1 MTKRRVVV
9 TGLGTIN
16 PLGNSVSDTW
26 NRLLKGESGID
37 YITTFDT
44 SNLPVTFAG
53 EVKNFDGNDYLGK
66 QHARKMD
73 RSSHLSIFAT
83 EQALIDSGINLEER
97 LGSNV
102 GIVFGTGIGGIG
114 ATEEAVRTYDS
125 RGASRINPLAITQLM
140 PNSSIGQVAIRFG
153 VEGPSLT
160 ITTACAASANAIG
173 EAKNL
178 IERGVVDTVI
188 AGGVE
193 SGTTPMTIGA
203 FAQIRALSTQ
213 NENPK
218 LACKPFDKERDGFV
232 MAEGST
238 VLVLEEEQH
247 AIKRNAKIYGY
258 VSGYGSTTDAYH
270 ITAPAEGGI
279 GAVRAMEKALLDAEI
294 SIQQVDY
301 INTHGTSTPA
311 NDLNETKAI
320 KSLFGEYSKNLTLSS
335 TKSMTGHLL
344 GGAGAFE
351 AMVSLLSIRDNK
363 IAPTINLNNF
373 DDQCDLN
380 YTPNSSIELNT
391 EIVMSN
397 SFGFGGHNAVL
408 VITKT

>member
-125 RGASRINPLAITQLM
+125 RGPSRINPLAITQLM

-193 SGTTPMTIGA
+193 AGTTPMTIGA

-258 VSGYGSTTDAYH
+258 LSGYGSTTDAYH

-351 AMVSLLSIRDNK
+351 AMVSILSIRDNK

>member
-125 RGASRINPLAITQLM
+125 RGPSRINPLAITQLM

-193 SGTTPMTIGA
+193 AGTTPMTIGA

-258 VSGYGSTTDAYH
+258 LSGYGSTTDAYH